1 MALSV
6 QLLYFFTFERRR
18 LLKQKLYSIAII
30 LVYLFVISMVGCG
43 EDDSVEF
50 QSVNPADGS
59 TIPTDATITVN
70 FSGTPQN
77 LSVSKGEVVTSDNT
91 ATISGPFP
99 LGMLEIELTWEG
111 GNRRLTYTVDDQVG
125 EPVVPEGM
133 VLIPEGEFQLGSVSG
148 EEGNV
153 EQSGHTVYLDA
164 FYMDKYEVTNAEY
177 KKFVDANSEWQKDR
191 IDSKFHDGN
200 YLANWDGNTYPSD
213 KADHPVVSVS
223 WYGAAAYAKWVE
235 KRLPTEAEWEKA
247 ARGGV
252 EGQKYPWGNS
262 IDDSKAN
269 YSLNVGHTG
278 NTKPVGDYPSNGYD
292 LYDIVGNVLEWC
304 LDAYDK
310 DFHENPPDNNPIA
323 GGDSIAEVVD
333 NFENI
338 KSSRSIRGGS
348 WVESGQ
354 PRVWITYR
362 RGNEPA
368 RTSRLI
374 GFRCVKPVTLE

>member
-1 MALSV
+1 MI
-6 QLLYFFTFERRR
+6 
-18 LLKQKLYSIAII
+18 LKQKLYSIAII
-30 LVYLFVISMVGCG
+30 LVHLFIISMVGCG

-50 QSVNPADGS
+50 QSVNPADRS
-59 TIPTDATITVN
+59 AIPTDATITVN

-77 LSVSKGEVVTSDNT
+77 LSVSKGKVATSDNT

-99 LGMLEIELTWEG
+99 LGTLEIELTWEG
-111 GNRRLTYTVDDQVG
+111 GNRRLTYTVENQV
-125 EPVVPEGM
+125 VVPEDM
-133 VLIPEGEFQLGSVSG
+133 VLIPAGEFQLGSISA
-148 EEGNV
+148 EAGNV
-153 EQSGHTVYLDA
+153 EQHGYTIYLDA
-164 FYMDKYEVTNAEY
+164 FYMDTYEVTNAEY
-177 KKFVDANSEWQKDR
+177 KKFVDANPEWQKGTITSR
-191 IDSKFHDGN
+191 FHDGN
-200 YLANWDGNTYPSD
+200 YLVHWNGNTYPSD

-223 WYGAAAYAKWVE
+223 WYGAAAYAKWVG

-269 YSLNVGHTG
+269 YSLNVGYTG
-278 NTKPVGDYPSNGYD
+278 NTTPVGDYPPNGYG
-292 LYDIVGNVLEWC
+292 LYDMVGNVLEWC

-310 DFHENPPDNNPIA
+310 DFYDAPPDNNPIA
-323 GGDSIAEVVD
+323 GNNSIAEVVD
-333 NFENI
+333 NLENI

-354 PRVWITYR
+354 PRVWVTYR

-368 RTSRLI
+368 RTSHLI
-374 GFRCVKPVTLE
+374 GFRCVKSVTP